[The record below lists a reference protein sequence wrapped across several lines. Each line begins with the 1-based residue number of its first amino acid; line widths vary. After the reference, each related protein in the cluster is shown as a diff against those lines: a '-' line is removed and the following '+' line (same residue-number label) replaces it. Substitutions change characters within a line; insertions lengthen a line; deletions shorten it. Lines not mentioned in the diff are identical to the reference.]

1 LQGSVQ
7 GGDVKNAI
15 DGQVLQY
22 SFNRR
27 FEIWEDATTRDSGWR
42 NSNFIGSFVGPAR
55 NFNLEKSFGVE
66 LFSWKTFTTFSPEIK
81 FLVKCLPFQR
91 QVYIKLPCLVLFV
104 AAVPIMPMPTAS
116 CLLLAC
122 VLRSPQF
129 FVSMLRTFWLARRGS
144 LEKRGRFFRHTPHMP
159 VGKEKRIGR
168 IKVE

>member
-1 LQGSVQ
+1 MPSMGRCYSTHSIEDLRYGRTRRHATA
-7 GGDVKNAI
+7 GGATLTSSGVLSGRPAI
-15 DGQVLQY
+15 AP
-22 SFNRR
+22 R
-27 FEIWEDATTRDSGWR
+27 
-42 NSNFIGSFVGPAR
+42 
-55 NFNLEKSFGVE
+55 KK
-66 LFSWKTFTTFSPEIK
+66 WKTFTTFSPEIK

-104 AAVPIMPMPTAS
+104 AAVPIMPMPTPS